1 MSSYHLDLPSTPIH
15 VACSSTTDSVA
26 LVYPD
31 GRVQSWKL
39 NTRIPEAKSGSKLR
53 GGGKVAAPVLDY
65 ECKLDLPDN
74 AIVRQVAA
82 GSDELAV
89 LSRQADK
96 DVVTI
101 LKDGSGAR
109 ATVLDGH
116 FDRLLWGEQAG
127 WLALDQDG
135 TLLSGK

>member
-1 MSSYHLDLPSTPIH
+1 M
-15 VACSSTTDSVA
+15 
-26 LVYPD
+26 
-31 GRVQSWKL
+31 VQGWNL

-65 ECKLDLPDN
+65 EYKLDLPDN

-82 GSDELAV
+82 GNDELAV

-101 LKDGSGAR
+101 LQDGSEAR
-109 ATVLDGH
+109 AIALEGH

-135 TLLSGK
+135 TLLSGKQDLAAF